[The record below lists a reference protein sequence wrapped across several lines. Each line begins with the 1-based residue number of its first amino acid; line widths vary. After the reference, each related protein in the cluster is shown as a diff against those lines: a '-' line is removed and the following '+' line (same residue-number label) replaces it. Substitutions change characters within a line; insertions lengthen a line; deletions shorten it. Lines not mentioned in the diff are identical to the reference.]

1 MSYLQQQPSD
11 LQWTPLCLFHSIL
24 NDEKIVGVLSLTHSN
39 IFKFKKTHPLCL
51 CFLIRFSKEEAE
63 ATEDFHV
70 SISCLFKNK
79 IVVGNSHLFK
89 KNAEL
94 LNLNVLPLISC
105 LFLKIT
111 VYAQG
116 TFICRYMICGFQ
128 LVTNDTIPYSWL
140 FIRLI

>member
-1 MSYLQQQPSD
+1 M
-11 LQWTPLCLFHSIL
+11 FHSIL
-24 NDEKIVGVLSLTHSN
+24 NDEKIVCVLSLTHSN

-70 SISCLFKNK
+70 SISCLF
-79 IVVGNSHLFK
+79 
-89 KNAEL
+89 NAEL

-116 TFICRYMICGFQ
+116 TFICRYMIRGFQ
-128 LVTNDTIPYSWL
+128 LVTNDTIPYS
-140 FIRLI
+140 